1 MPLLVFWLFGEGCR
15 QKSNRQIIEDLKK
28 QGAIMSVYTN
38 EKSQQILMWDLEST
52 VNVRE
57 FSQSTIMKT
66 SDTFQLPFFISSVDE
81 HLIFHVG
88 MSVRSQKAFQ
98 LCA

>member
-28 QGAIMSVYTN
+28 QGAIMSVYTD
-38 EKSQQILMWDLEST
+38 EKSQQIRMWDLEST

-57 FSQSTIMKT
+57 FIQSTVMKT
-66 SDTFQLPFFISSVDE
+66 SDYVSISLFFYFELRIASHFSS
-81 HLIFHVG
+81 
-88 MSVRSQKAFQ
+88 
-98 LCA
+98 

>member
-1 MPLLVFWLFGEGCR
+1 
-15 QKSNRQIIEDLKK
+15 
-28 QGAIMSVYTN
+28 MSVYTD
-38 EKSQQILMWDLEST
+38 EKSLQIRMWDLEST
-52 VNVRE
+52 VNVKE

-66 SDTFQLPFFISSVDE
+66 SDVLQLPFFISSVDE

-88 MSVRSQKAFQ
+88 MSVRFQKAFQ